1 MSRDLASLVA
11 VVGKGLCGLLL
22 DRSVL
27 LRISQLSGSDLLA
40 LVESSALGLSSLL
53 QSSNDVLVLPANLAG
68 QTTDSA
74 ELAAGLETE
83 NTESLGNDDLLGL
96 VVGRGDTLEDLE
108 ALESSGTTG
117 GLVGDHATDS
127 LVENSGGSAEVEGT
141 TASGVVTGDL
151 SEVGVVLELRTEELA
166 RDVKSLTADNNNL
179 LAAQELLGDNGGE
192 SAKEV
197 ALAIDDDNLLEAR
210 HRNRLFWGGIKEKER
225 RAAQILKPV
234 GEDLLF
240 CCAAGVSRPSNVGC
254 KWSR

>member
-1 MSRDLASLVA
+1 MKRTRNDRRCQVYLDRQDPRSRDLASLVA
-11 VVGKGLCGLLL
+11 VIGKGLCGLLL

-27 LRISQLSGSDLLA
+27 LRISQLSGGNLLA

-108 ALESSGTTG
+108 ALESSSTTG

-127 LVENSGGSAEVEGT
+127 LVEDSGGSAEVEGT
-141 TASGVVTGDL
+141 TAGGVVTGDL

-192 SAKEV
+192 SAKEM

-210 HRNRLFWGGIKEKER
+210 HRNRLFWG
-225 RAAQILKPV
+225 
-234 GEDLLF
+234 
-240 CCAAGVSRPSNVGC
+240 N
-254 KWSR
+254 